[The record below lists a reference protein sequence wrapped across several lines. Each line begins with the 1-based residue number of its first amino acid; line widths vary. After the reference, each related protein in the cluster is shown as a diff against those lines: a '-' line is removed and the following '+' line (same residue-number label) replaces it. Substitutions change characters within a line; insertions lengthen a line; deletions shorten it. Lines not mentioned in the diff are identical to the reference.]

1 MSRASLVFAAL
12 LLVPT
17 LGTSSTE
24 QAPANPAVTAQ
35 QFVKSYVKAMNRAD
49 VASMMK
55 MFSKRSGVTA
65 IGDGS
70 ISHGWKSIQMDA
82 QQFVGRE
89 GTFKFTVGLVDVTPL
104 GSGYV
109 LAVAPLTVQTVGQE
123 EDVEVPAAMTLVL
136 EQADKSWKVLHE
148 HWSSRDAED
157 IEGVVPDGEG
167 DGGIE
172 NFDAPAPRDHDTRLD
187 LTIRAPRVEEAACTH
202 GMTCRGGT
210 TFASTSTP

>member
-1 MSRASLVFAAL
+1 
-12 LLVPT
+12 
-17 LGTSSTE
+17 
-24 QAPANPAVTAQ
+24 
-35 QFVKSYVKAMNRAD
+35 MNRAD

-65 IGDGS
+65 IGDGA
-70 ISHGWKSIQMDA
+70 ISHGWKSIQTDA

-89 GTFKFTVGLVDVTPL
+89 GTFKFTVGLVEVTPL

-136 EQADKSWKVLHE
+136 ERADKSWKVLHE

-157 IEGVVPDGEG
+157 IDGIEMEDGE

-172 NFDAPAPRDHDTRLD
+172 NFDPPAPRDHDARLE
-187 LTIRAPRVEEAACTH
+187 LTNGAPRVAEAACTP
-202 GMTCRGGT
+202 GMTSRGET
-210 TFASTSTP
+210 IFASTSTL